1 MDQNDTRIIIAI
13 VVCGTIIA
21 ICLTFLNIVGKAIDS
36 SKEVTKACYAA
47 HANNCE
53 IYLKNSRL

>member
-47 HANNCE
+47 HANNC
-53 IYLKNSRL
+53 